1 MSDRTFIGLDVHA
14 RSVVGYA
21 LDPESGQVW
30 QRRMG
35 ADPGEVVVWVT
46 SLPGQVKAG
55 YEAGPT
61 GYGLARLLLAAGVAT
76 EVLAPSKIVRPA
88 GDRVKTDVRDA
99 QLLAQMLAMGE
110 YAAVRIPSQAEESAR
125 DLWRLR
131 VAIAGD
137 ARRAKQRIGHLLLRR
152 GLVYDGSTWTQAHL
166 RWLRGVRFDDPMDAR
181 VYDTSLDT
189 VLLAID
195 RLTALDAD
203 LGPLAAASQ
212 YAPVM
217 ARLGCLRGMSTITAY
232 GLATEIGD
240 WQRFTGRSIGAYL
253 GLVPSEHSSGQSR
266 SQGGITRTGNQHARR
281 LLTEAAWQHLK
292 PYRRSQA
299 LAARMAA
306 AGPAA
311 AARGHEGNRRLHAR
325 WMAFETR
332 EKNRNRANSAI
343 ARELAGWC
351 WSLATMN

>member
-1 MSDRTFIGLDVHA
+1 MSDRTFVGLDVHA
-14 RSVVGYA
+14 RSTVGYA

-35 ADPGEVVVWVT
+35 ADPGEVVGWVR
-46 SLPGQVKAG
+46 SLPGPVKAG

-61 GYGLARLLLAAGVAT
+61 GYGLARLLLAAGVPT

-99 QLLAQMLAMGE
+99 QLLAQVLAMGE

-152 GLVYDGSTWTQAHL
+152 GLVYDGSPWTQAHL
-166 RWLRGVRFDDPMDAR
+166 RWLRGVGFDDPTDAR

-189 VLLAID
+189 VLFAID

-203 LGPLAAASQ
+203 LVALAAASQ

-217 ARLGCLRGMSTITAY
+217 TRLGCLRGVSTITAY

-266 SQGGITRTGNQHARR
+266 SQGGLTRTGNQHARR
-281 LLTEAAWQHLK
+281 LLIEAAWQHLK
-292 PYRRSQA
+292 PYRRSKE
-299 LAARMAA
+299 LTARMHA
-306 AGPAA
+306 AGPTA
-311 AARGHEGNRRLHAR
+311 AARGHEGNRRLHRR
-325 WMAFETR
+325 WQAFETR
-332 EKNRNRANSAI
+332 GKNRNRANAAI

-351 WSLATMN
+351 WSLATIN